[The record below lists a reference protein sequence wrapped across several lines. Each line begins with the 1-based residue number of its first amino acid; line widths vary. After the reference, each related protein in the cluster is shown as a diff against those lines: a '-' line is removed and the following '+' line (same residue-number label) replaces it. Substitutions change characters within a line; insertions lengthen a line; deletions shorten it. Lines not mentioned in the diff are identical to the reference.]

1 MTGAQEEHYLKIYD
15 CVMYDKDLSG
25 DEKILLSQIIA
36 LSLNKHAT
44 CFATNEY
51 LVSVN
56 NNCTERTIQTRLK
69 KLKELGWISITF
81 RGSKREINLIKNLES
96 LVLYKIK

>member
-1 MTGAQEEHYLKIYD
+1 MVRVQEEHYLKLYD

-36 LSLNKHAT
+36 LSLNADAT

-51 LVSVN
+51 LEAT
-56 NNCTERTIQTRLK
+56 NNCTKRVLQIRLK
-69 KLKELGWISITF
+69 KLKEVGWIDIIF
-81 RGSKREINLIKNLES
+81 RGSKREIHLIKNVKS
-96 LVLYKIK
+96 LVLDKIK